1 MQVTYRSRRRVSIF
15 RTCPSLTRRRRTE
28 TTWLML
34 NCESKKIFC
43 RLAPSLTKFGVYCGR
58 LSYVLCGP
66 DSPNF
71 YSMMITQPVPNA
83 GYKRSF
89 LMSTRFWRPDSSRV
103 PVSNGATISGTEH
116 CFTRAQSSSIHDLR
130 VCIMYTTEKDSG
142 QSRFR
147 RCEALSRHLVSRYLK
162 IC

>member
-1 MQVTYRSRRRVSIF
+1 MPFIDSPQTHRNNMVDAELRVRKDILQVG
-15 RTCPSLTRRRRTE
+15 SLTDEIRCILRAAELCTLRA
-28 TTWLML
+28 
-34 NCESKKIFC
+34 
-43 RLAPSLTKFGVYCGR
+43 RL
-58 LSYVLCGP
+58 P
-66 DSPNF
+66 DF
-71 YSMMITQPVPNA
+71 DSMMITQPVPNA
-83 GYKRSF
+83 SYKRSF
-89 LMSTRFWRPDSSRV
+89 PVSTRFWRRDSSRV
-103 PVSNGATISGTEH
+103 LVSNGATSSGTEH